1 MPYARKQRR
10 PGSASERRYWL
21 PILAMSCLASM
32 PILAQ
37 ESTTPSAPP
46 STVSWAD
53 LPASTLLTIQV
64 EGYPARETTLG
75 ALQAAI
81 GKQIDRCV
89 QAAVAEE
96 RGAAAAD
103 RVELEAGMEAQ
114 ERTGRAWRA
123 VALIAAGAGTGSLAD
138 GGQGAL
144 YGAAGG
150 AVSALIWWIVERWPL
165 RPTARPSP

>member
-32 PILAQ
+32 PVL
-37 ESTTPSAPP
+37 
-46 STVSWAD
+46 
-53 LPASTLLTIQV
+53 
-64 EGYPARETTLG
+64 ARETTLG

-81 GKQIDRCV
+81 GQQIDRCV

-114 ERTGRAWRA
+114 ERTGRGWRA
-123 VALIAAGAGTGSLAD
+123 IALVAAGAGTGSLAD
-138 GGQGAL
+138 GGRGAL
-144 YGAAGG
+144 YGTAGG
-150 AVSALIWWIVERWPL
+150 AVSAVIWWIAEQWPL
-165 RPTARPSP
+165 RPTVRASP